1 MANDIWDRYISIP
14 MISLR
19 VNRIREMYIYD
30 GEVTLTLFFAGQK
43 KYDYVGDSI
52 STPCRIGWKLIDADG
67 YVIETGTCYTSALET
82 GERFRN
88 CDEVIYSLKPGE
100 YSLKLMDVR

>member
-1 MANDIWDRYISIP
+1 MS
-14 MISLR
+14 
-19 VNRIREMYIYD
+19 
-30 GEVTLTLFFAGQK
+30 
-43 KYDYVGDSI
+43 
-52 STPCRIGWKLIDADG
+52 DADKEASEKV
-67 YVIETGTCYTSALET
+67 YYLSDYSFFYYENKYTSALET